1 MFGPVREGIFY
12 FSRKEFEHGHAVKVW
27 YLGEGVKKGWQV
39 TPMREGH
46 PSGMTFPLSP
56 DIWDYLYSEE
66 EMTVGAFRTVG
77 EHSREHMGFTK

>member
-1 MFGPVREGIFY
+1 LFGPVREGIFY
-12 FSRKEFEHGHAVKVW
+12 FSHKEFEHGHAVKVW

-56 DIWDYLYSEE
+56 DIWDYIYSEE
-66 EMTVGAFRTVG
+66 EMTVGAYRTAG

>member
-39 TPMREGH
+39 TPMREGR

-56 DIWDYLYSEE
+56 DIWDYIYSEE
-66 EMTVGAFRTVG
+66 EMTVGAYRTAG